1 MPPFE
6 HGHGGHR
13 GGGGGEQG
21 CTGRREQ
28 GWPGGEGPE
37 GGEGVLAGTPV
48 LPGSPNGPR
57 RRRGTI
63 FKLKSSWRRSKNFSC
78 QPQILEG
85 EEGGGGVY
93 GRSNTSPAANMRPPP
108 EGPGEGTAVAGGDQM
123 GDGRRAAQTRC
134 VASSKGSWARE
145 SSVAKISAESGARA
159 VTATPADV
167 HTPAPLAPRQARTCT
182 AAPGS
187 RVTRAQCDVS
197 PSETS
202 ASESLYRNSKRS
214 PAAQPTTRISKSVAK
229 ASPEL
234 GVTVTWMGLGVVKVM
249 VVESSSAVAPRS
261 SSPPAEGVT
270 RSSTC
275 NGVGRAVG
283 SMKGHGR
290 GDWPPVK

>member
-1 MPPFE
+1 M
-6 HGHGGHR
+6 
-13 GGGGGEQG
+13 
-21 CTGRREQ
+21 
-28 GWPGGEGPE
+28 
-37 GGEGVLAGTPV
+37 AGTPL

-85 EEGGGGVY
+85 EEGGGGSV
-93 GRSNTSPAANMRPPP
+93 RPFEYITGSEHATPP
-108 EGPGEGTAVAGGDQM
+108 EGPGEGTAVAGGAQM

-270 RSSTC
+270 R